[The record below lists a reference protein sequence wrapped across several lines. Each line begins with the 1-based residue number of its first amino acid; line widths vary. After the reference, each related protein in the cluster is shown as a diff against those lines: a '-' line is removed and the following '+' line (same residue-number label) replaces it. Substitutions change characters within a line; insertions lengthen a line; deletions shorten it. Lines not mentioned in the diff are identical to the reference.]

1 MAAVNAKVNQDK
13 GFVFQEL
20 QSRAASLDLADP
32 RYDRN
37 FDTAWEILVARVS
50 APRHLYAPCHVM
62 CPDAEPMLRSV
73 TV

>member
-37 FDTAWEILVARVS
+37 FDIIGPPLTR
-50 APRHLYAPCHVM
+50 R
-62 CPDAEPMLRSV
+62 
-73 TV
+73 